1 MNCAII
7 VNEKCWSQIIF
18 ICCKSQSFT
27 SVSHVHIVKIEFCD
41 QHNMAIVYQIWARFF
56 LVSEEYTPKC
66 VVGCSISQLPYLLS
80 LSLSLSFCKLVLYKL
95 VSEICSNFVSIFLC
109 LQYYAQLNS
118 LLLHRTSEYIRWI
131 SCFDITFDRVLKE
144 KLTIYSWGDCYPL
157 QYWLVTLIAI
167 CKANVSWKRMYNI
180 RRVRACR
187 LSINDYPSCN
197 KIWFPICY
205 W

>member
-1 MNCAII
+1 MKN
-7 VNEKCWSQIIF
+7 VDHKLYSYV
-18 ICCKSQSFT
+18 
-27 SVSHVHIVKIEFCD
+27 VSHRVSHQYHMCTLWKLSFVINITWVLSTKFWQD
-41 QHNMAIVYQIWARFF
+41 FFWYQKNI
-56 LVSEEYTPKC
+56 PKC
-66 VVGCSISQLPYLLS
+66 VVECSISQVPYL
-80 LSLSLSFCKLVLYKL
+80 LSLSLSFCKLGLYEL

-118 LLLHRTSEYIRWI
+118 LLLHRTCKYIRWI
-131 SCFDITFDRVLKE
+131 SCFDVTFDRVFKE

-167 CKANVSWKRMYNI
+167 CKANMSWKWTYNI

>member
-27 SVSHVHIVKIEFCD
+27 SVSYVHIVKIEFCD
-41 QHNMAIVYQIWARFF
+41 QHKWVLSTKFWQDFFWYQKNI
-56 LVSEEYTPKC
+56 PKC

-80 LSLSLSFCKLVLYKL
+80 LSLSLSLCKLGLYKL
-95 VSEICSNFVSIFLC
+95 VSEICFNFVSIFLC
-109 LQYYAQLNS
+109 LQYYPQLNS
-118 LLLHRTSEYIRWI
+118 LLLHRTCEYKWLY
-131 SCFDITFDRVLKE
+131 CFDITFDRVFKE
-144 KLTIYSWGDCYPL
+144 LTIYSWGDCYPL

-167 CKANVSWKRMYNI
+167 CKANMSWKRRYSI